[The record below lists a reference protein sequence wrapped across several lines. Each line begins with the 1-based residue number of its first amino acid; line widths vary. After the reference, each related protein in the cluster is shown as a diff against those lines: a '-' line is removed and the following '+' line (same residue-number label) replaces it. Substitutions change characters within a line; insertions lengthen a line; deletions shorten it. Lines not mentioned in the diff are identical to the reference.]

1 MTRILDL
8 AKKALRALPLSA
20 ELYQGGWGRG
30 KVPTGGYSLERLAAA
45 LPGWVDVARL
55 ARPVVPPESPRRVL
69 LVGYLRWW
77 LEFACALGLILSARG
92 HEVDLGFLP
101 YRTWTDEL
109 SPFDVRRQRIYLGN
123 VLRLARG
130 LLRPVD
136 LLAGAGRE
144 VSGELEAAVSAQSV
158 TDVQYTLQREDLDL
172 AGEASQAAL
181 YRLRHQR
188 NRAAASGVWGLLAR
202 RRYDA
207 VVVPNGSILEL
218 GAIYRTARLRRIPV
232 VTYEFGEQRERI
244 WVAREAEVMRHDTTD
259 LWQARRHLALAEVE
273 RQRLERLMDARRG
286 GRRWS
291 NFGRQ
296 WQAGASEG
304 AAATAQ
310 ALGMDRSRS
319 VVLVCTNVVG
329 DSLALGR
336 QVFTQ
341 GMADWLAQ
349 TVRHFASRRDV
360 QVVVRVHPGELLGA
374 GHTSED
380 IVHGALPAMPPH
392 VLLVPSDSKINTY
405 DLVELADLGL
415 VYTTTV
421 GLEMAM
427 AGVPVV
433 VAGQTHYRAKGFT
446 YDPDTLPDYFNTLD
460 RLLARPED
468 RRMTSEQVETA
479 WHYAYR
485 FFFDFPLTFP
495 WHLLHFWKDMEA
507 RPFRQVVGLELRD
520 RYQRTFDHLLGG
532 PAPWKT
538 EPERQDAD
546 PIAIAGSG
554 PREVTR

>member
-1 MTRILDL
+1 
-8 AKKALRALPLSA
+8 
-20 ELYQGGWGRG
+20 
-30 KVPTGGYSLERLAAA
+30 
-45 LPGWVDVARL
+45 VDAARL
-55 ARPVVPPESPRRVL
+55 ARPVAPPELPRRVL

-77 LEFACALGLILSARG
+77 LEFACALGLILSALG

-101 YRTWTDEL
+101 FRTWTDEL
-109 SPFDVRRQRIYLGN
+109 PAFDVRRQRIYLRN
-123 VLRLARG
+123 AIRLARG

-136 LLAGAGRE
+136 LLAGARRGLP
-144 VSGELEAAVSAQSV
+144 SELEAAVSAQSV

-181 YRLRHQR
+181 YRLRYQR

-218 GAIYRTARLRRIPV
+218 GAVYRAARLRRIPV

-244 WVAREAEVMRHDTTD
+244 WLARDAEVMRHDTTD
-259 LWQARRHLALAEVE
+259 LWQARRHLPLAEVE

-296 WQAGASEG
+296 WQAGAGEG
-304 AAATAQ
+304 AAAAAQ
-310 ALGMDRSRS
+310 ALGMDRSRR

-380 IVHGALPAMPPH
+380 IVHGALPSVPPH
-392 VLLVPSDSKINTY
+392 VLLVPPDSKINTY

-433 VAGQTHYRAKGFT
+433 VAGQTHYRGKGFT
-446 YDPDTLPDYFNTLD
+446 YDPASLPDYFGTLD
-460 RLLARPED
+460 RLLARPD
-468 RRMTSEQVETA
+468 ARRLSPEQVETA

-485 FFFDFPLTFP
+485 FFFDFPLPFP
-495 WHLLHFWKDMEA
+495 WHLLHFWKDMRD
-507 RPFRQVVGLELRD
+507 RPFEAVVALALEGPYRAAFEGLM
-520 RYQRTFDHLLGG
+520 GG
-532 PAPWKT
+532 PAPWET
-538 EPERQDAD
+538 EPE
-546 PIAIAGSG
+546 PPETGFLPVGGS
-554 PREVTR
+554 PREGAAR

>member
-1 MTRILDL
+1 MTGTPEL
-8 AKKALRALPLSA
+8 AKKVLRALPLSA
-20 ELYQGGWGRG
+20 ELYQGWWGRE
-30 KVPTGGYSLERLAAA
+30 KVPTGGYSLERLEAA
-45 LPGWVDVARL
+45 LPGWADAARR
-55 ARPVVPPESPRRVL
+55 ARPVALPESPRRVL

-77 LEFACALGLILSARG
+77 LEFACALGLILSAMG
-92 HEVDLGFLP
+92 QEVDLGFLP

-109 SPFDVRRQRIYLGN
+109 PAFDVRRQRIYLRN

-136 LLAGAGRE
+136 LLAGARRGLP
-144 VSGELEAAVSAQSV
+144 GELEAAVSTQSV
-158 TDVQYTLQREDLDL
+158 TDVQYTFQREDLDL
-172 AGEASQAAL
+172 AGEASQADL

-188 NRAAASGVWGLLAR
+188 NRAAASGVWELLAR

-218 GAIYRTARLRRIPV
+218 GAVYRAARMRRIPV

-244 WVAREAEVMRHDTTD
+244 WVARDAEVMRHDTTD
-259 LWQARRHLALAEVE
+259 LWQARRHLPLAEVE

-296 WQAGASEG
+296 WQAGAGEG
-304 AAATAQ
+304 AAAAAQ
-310 ALGMDRSRS
+310 ALGMDRSRR
-319 VVLVCTNVVG
+319 VALVCTNVVG

-380 IVHGALPAMPPH
+380 IVHGALPAVPPH
-392 VLLVPSDSKINTY
+392 VLLVPPDSKINTY

-433 VAGQTHYRAKGFT
+433 VAGQTHYRGKGFT
-446 YDPDTLPDYFNTLD
+446 YDPATLPDYFDTLD
-460 RLLARPED
+460 RLLARPD
-468 RRMTSEQVETA
+468 ARRLSSEQVETA

-485 FFFDFPLTFP
+485 YFFDFPLPFP
-495 WHLLHFWKDMEA
+495 WHLLHFWKDMET
-507 RPFRQVVGLELRD
+507 RPFLQVVGPELRD
-520 RYQRTFDHLLGG
+520 RYRSTFDHLLGG
-532 PAPWKT
+532 PAPWQM
-538 EPERQDAD
+538 EQERQDAG
-546 PIAIAGSG
+546 PIAGSA
-554 PREVTR
+554 PREGVAR